1 MRLGI
6 LEIVFIIVIIIAIAL
21 VTRIYR
27 SSRHATGQ
35 SKESSEEVTH
45 GQLKEKASRT
55 RSYLKRAGIALFIAG
70 TILAFAGMSM
80 FRWAV
85 QSYLWS
91 FIIAGVGLVL
101 LFLSRKK

>member
-1 MRLGI
+1 MRIGLP
-6 LEIVFIIVIIIAIAL
+6 EIIIIIVIIIAIAM

-27 SSRHATGQ
+27 GNRDATGQ
-35 SKESSEEVTH
+35 SKKTSEEITH
-45 GQLKEKASRT
+45 GQVRGKAGKT
-55 RSYLKRAGIALFIAG
+55 RSYLRRSGTTLFIAG
-70 TILAFAGMSM
+70 TILALAGISM

-91 FIIAGVGLVL
+91 FIIAGVGLTL